1 MTTAFSTAN
10 ILLINAIIILV
21 LSIFDDNSAICRV
34 FM

>member
-1 MTTAFSTAN
+1 MTMLFAAN

-21 LSIFDDNSAICRV
+21 LCKPNKNSAICRV